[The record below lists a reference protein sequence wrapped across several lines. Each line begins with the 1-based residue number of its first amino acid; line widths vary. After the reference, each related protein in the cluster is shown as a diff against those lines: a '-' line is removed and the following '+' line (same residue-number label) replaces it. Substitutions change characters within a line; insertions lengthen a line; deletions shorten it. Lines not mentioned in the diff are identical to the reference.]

1 MSLRELRGV
10 SGRGDHTLKMLG
22 GRSRR
27 GPEQEAL
34 EGGIRQPSDAR
45 RPLVSAPPSA
55 LSPQPPSRPPGSVS
69 GLPAGP
75 SQPHSGPA
83 RPRPLPTA
91 PGRPARP
98 SRSYKSRLRARGPG
112 HSEQL
117 RRGDCTARPAGP
129 APTRARRL
137 RQPQHRDLGPRA
149 GYGCARG
156 LSAQVG
162 TPGAPRRGGD
172 ATPRTGGGRWVS
184 GRGRGAWAG
193 RTAGIQCR
201 ASGAARGRAGRR
213 RVASWEPDSASGVG
227 AQVGQSWKIA
237 PKRVLL
243 QPLFLSRA
251 ECWFCCTARRAVPSL
266 GVPCGS
272 PSHPLLLLGAAA
284 QAHRSR
290 SYSVFTGEVSEV
302 AVAAH
307 RPLPEPPRPFRGPSP
322 RPTPPPLLSVRSPPG
337 PTQFCTTSLSLSQ
350 PPSSCPALVWPLRV
364 PRSRSLPSSPTAAL
378 PEVCS
383 SPRGRTGGSGG
394 GGRN

>member
-10 SGRGDHTLKMLG
+10 SGRGDHTLKTLG

-27 GPEQEAL
+27 RPEQGAL
-34 EGGIRQPSDAR
+34 EGGRGKAAIGRATPPRFRAPQ
-45 RPLVSAPPSA
+45 RPLPPA
-55 LSPQPPSRPPGSVS
+55 PQPLSPGSVS
-69 GLPAGP
+69 GRPAGP

-184 GRGRGAWAG
+184 GQGRGARAE
-193 RTAGIQCR
+193 RAAGIRCV
-201 ASGAARGRAGRR
+201 ASGAPRRRAGRR
-213 RVASWEPDSASGVG
+213 RVAPWEPDSASGVG
-227 AQVGQSWKIA
+227 AQVWQSWKIA

-251 ECWFCCTARRAVPSL
+251 ECWFCCTARRAVPGLGSPVGPRPIPSFSL
-266 GVPCGS
+266 GRRLKRTAPAPIPC
-272 PSHPLLLLGAAA
+272 LLEK
-284 QAHRSR
+284 
-290 SYSVFTGEVSEV
+290 F
-302 AVAAH
+302 
-307 RPLPEPPRPFRGPSP
+307 P
-322 RPTPPPLLSVRSPPG
+322 
-337 PTQFCTTSLSLSQ
+337 
-350 PPSSCPALVWPLRV
+350 
-364 PRSRSLPSSPTAAL
+364 RSLPRPLGPSR
-378 PEVCS
+378 
-383 SPRGRTGGSGG
+383 SPRAPYAVPPRSPHL
-394 GGRN
+394 RLD